1 MALRCARF
9 LSIPVPRDV
18 MYRLDSEPLTD
29 SEPLGAGSMFFQ
41 FVVVAIAVV
50 ITVSDLLMN

>member
-1 MALRCARF
+1 
-9 LSIPVPRDV
+9 